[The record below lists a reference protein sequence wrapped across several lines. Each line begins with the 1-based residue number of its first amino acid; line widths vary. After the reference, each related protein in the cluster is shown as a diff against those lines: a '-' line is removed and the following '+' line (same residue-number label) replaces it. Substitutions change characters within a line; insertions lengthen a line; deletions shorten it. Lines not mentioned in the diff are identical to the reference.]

1 MYVLMTIQKHDDD
14 DDTRTNLWFLFLL
27 PQNVVQKLMLDHL
40 LTYKTPKQMEIHY
53 NHVHLVH
60 GKFISASY

>member
-1 MYVLMTIQKHDDD
+1 MYVLMMIQKHDDDDD

-40 LTYKTPKQMEIHY
+40 LSYKNPQTNGNP
-53 NHVHLVH
+53 L
-60 GKFISASY
+60 